1 MIKDEC
7 PPILLIAFN
16 RPYETR
22 KVLERIVAAKPKAL
36 YVALDAPRVNNET
49 DRVNCA
55 NVELIF
61 EASKF
66 DFPIHFLRRRDN
78 LGCKKAVVSAIDWFF
93 ENETSG
99 IILEDDII
107 AHDEFFNFCA
117 IMLQRYECNPDIYAI
132 LGFNLYGQN
141 FTSSEYFE
149 YEGFYPWGWATW
161 RDRWKTYSVDNFKIT
176 SLIDLRGEC
185 PEKRFL
191 INSMILNLSLVQK
204 GLLDTWDYQVLYRIL
219 VDKKR
224 TVVHCSNLI
233 QNIGANG
240 AHSVDNQLNFSF
252 GFPEKFFH
260 LKVFEGS
267 VDHFYN
273 DLFLKEHYDNRLKVM
288 LKNLLLKF
296 GLYGT
301 IRGTVKKLRKLK
313 SDGSARW

>member
-16 RPYETR
+16 RPNETLM
-22 KVLERIVAAKPKAL
+22 VLERIVAAKPQAL
-36 YVALDAPRVNNET
+36 YIALDAPRANNEI

-61 EASKF
+61 QEQNF
-66 DFPIHFLRRRDN
+66 DFPIKFLRRKYN
-78 LGCKKAVVSAIDWFF
+78 LGCKRAVVSAIDWFF
-93 ENETSG
+93 ENEKSG

-107 AHDEFFNFCA
+107 AHDEFFSFCSE
-117 IMLQRYECNPDIYAI
+117 MLQHYECDLDIFAI
-132 LGFNLYGQN
+132 LGFNLHGQN
-141 FTSSEYFE
+141 VASSEYFE

-161 RDRWKTYSVDNFKIT
+161 RDRWQSYSVENFDI
-176 SLIDLRGEC
+176 SYLADLRGES
-185 PEKRFL
+185 PEKRYL
-191 INSMILNLSLVQK
+191 IKSMMLNLRLVQK

-219 VDKKR
+219 IDKKR

-252 GFPEKFFH
+252 GFPEKSFN

-267 VDHFYN
+267 VDLFYN

-288 LKNLLLKF
+288 LKICLLNL
-296 GLYGT
+296 GLYGVV
-301 IRGTVKKLRKLK
+301 RSMVKKLRKLK
-313 SDGSARW
+313 TVGSV